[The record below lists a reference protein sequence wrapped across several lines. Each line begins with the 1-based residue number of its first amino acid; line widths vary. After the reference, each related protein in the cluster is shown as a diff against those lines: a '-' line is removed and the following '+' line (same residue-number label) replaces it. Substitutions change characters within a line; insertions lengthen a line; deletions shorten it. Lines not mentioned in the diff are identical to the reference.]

1 MLYQQVWIRA
11 GERLLFLRKI
21 LLDKYPVGV
30 YKVRKETKRQ
40 RSWHLVSPERIT
52 KKSKAAR

>member
-30 YKVRKETKRQ
+30 YKVRKETK
-40 RSWHLVSPERIT
+40 HCRIF
-52 KKSKAAR
+52 A